1 MASTPILF
9 IISEHHPATVWRDE
23 ALDLILTHDA
33 FDLPSSL
40 LFTGQGIHH
49 LLKEPSG
56 LDLAAFDLIDFEHI
70 WFTEGELSERQ
81 IKAKACLSKAEV
93 IERSKIG
100 PLIQKFPTVL
110 QV

>member
-1 MASTPILF
+1 MTATPILF
-9 IISEHHPATVWRDE
+9 IISDHHPAPVWREE

-56 LDLAAFDLIDFEHI
+56 LDLAALDLIDFEHI
-70 WFTEGELSERQ
+70 WFTEGEMNERQ
-81 IKAKACLSKAEV
+81 IRANTCLSKAEV
-93 IERSKIG
+93 IDRSKIG
-100 PLIQKFPTVL
+100 PLIQTFPAVL
-110 QV
+110 HL